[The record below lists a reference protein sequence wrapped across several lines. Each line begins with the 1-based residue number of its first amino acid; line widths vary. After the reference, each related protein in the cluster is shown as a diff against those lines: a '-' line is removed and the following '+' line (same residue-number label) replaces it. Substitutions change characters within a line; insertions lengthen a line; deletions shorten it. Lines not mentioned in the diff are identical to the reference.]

1 MITVENLLKDFGQ
14 GPILKDINLTL
25 NEGEVTVIMG
35 PSGSGKST
43 LLRCLNYLEVPT
55 EGQVMFEDITL
66 IETPAILQAVRQ
78 EVAMVF
84 QSFYLFNHM
93 TALENCS
100 LAPRK
105 VLGLSKEVAA
115 QRAEDALVE
124 VGLKDFL
131 HRLPKTLSGG
141 QKQRVAIARALAM
154 NPKVILFDEPTSALD
169 PENVQEVLQTIAA
182 LAAKK
187 MTLIVVTHEMG
198 FAKKVA
204 DRVIFMDE
212 GNVVEDAKAHSF
224 FIAPKTERARS
235 FIKNLSY

>member
-1 MITVENLLKDFGQ
+1 MISVHQLMKDFGQ
-14 GPILKDINLTL
+14 GPVLNEVNLTF

-43 LLRCLNYLEVPT
+43 LLRCLNFLEVPT
-55 EGQVMFEDITL
+55 QGEVIYQDLTL
-66 IETPAILQAVRQ
+66 IETPDILEAVRKD
-78 EVAMVF
+78 VAMVF

-93 TALENCS
+93 TALENCM
-100 LAPRK
+100 LAPKK
-105 VLGLSKEVAA
+105 VLKVTQETALEKATQALS
-115 QRAEDALVE
+115 E
-124 VGLKDFL
+124 VGLKDFI
-131 HRLPKTLSGG
+131 HRLPRTLSGG

-182 LAAKK
+182 LAQKK

-204 DRVIFMDE
+204 DRVIFMDQ
-212 GNVVEDAKAHSF
+212 GQVVEDAVATEF
-224 FIAPKTERARS
+224 FKAPKTERARS
-235 FIKNLSY
+235 FIRNLSY

>member
-1 MITVENLLKDFGQ
+1 MITVENIMKDFGQ
-14 GPILKDINLTL
+14 GPILIDVNLTFQ
-25 NEGEVTVIMG
+25 EGEVTVIMG

-55 EGQVMFEDITL
+55 EGEVHYQDITL
-66 IETPAILQAVRQ
+66 IETPDILQAVRKD
-78 EVAMVF
+78 VAMVF

-93 TALENCS
+93 TALENCM

-105 VLGLSKEVAA
+105 VLGLSKEDAEK
-115 QRAEDALVE
+115 RAVDALVE
-124 VGLKDFL
+124 VGLKDFM

-154 NPKVILFDEPTSALD
+154 EPKVILFDEPTSALD
-169 PENVQEVLQTIAA
+169 PENVQEVLETIAA
-182 LAAKK
+182 LAKK
-187 MTLIVVTHEMG
+187 KLTMIVVTHEMG

-212 GNVVEDAKAHSF
+212 GQVVEDEKAKTF
-224 FIAPKTERARS
+224 FLAPKTERARN
-235 FIKNLSY
+235 FIKNLSF

>member
-1 MITVENLLKDFGQ
+1 MITVENLMKDFGQ
-14 GPILKDINLTL
+14 GPILNDVNLTF

-55 EGQVMFEDITL
+55 LGQVTYHDITL
-66 IETPAILQAVRQ
+66 IETPDILQQVRK

-93 TALENCS
+93 TALENCM

-105 VLGLSKEVAA
+105 VLGLSKED
-115 QRAEDALVE
+115 AEKKAVDALTE
-124 VGLKDFL
+124 VGLKDFI

-154 NPKVILFDEPTSALD
+154 EPNVILFDEPTSALD

-182 LAAKK
+182 LAKKK
-187 MTLIVVTHEMG
+187 MTMIVVTHEMG

-212 GNVVEDAKAHSF
+212 GQVVEDENAKTF
-224 FIAPKTERARS
+224 FIAPKTERARN
-235 FIKNLSY
+235 FIKNLSF

>member
-1 MITVENLLKDFGQ
+1 MITVENVLKDFGQ
-14 GPILKDINLTL
+14 GPILKDVSLTFK
-25 NEGEVTVIMG
+25 EGEVTVIMG

-43 LLRCLNYLEVPT
+43 LLRCLNFLEVPT
-55 EGQVMFEDITL
+55 QGQVMFEDITL
-66 IETPAILQAVRQ
+66 IETPTILQSVRQ

-93 TALENCS
+93 TALENCA

-105 VLGLSKEVAA
+105 VLGLSKEAA
-115 QRAEDALVE
+115 MKRAEEALVE
-124 VGLKDFL
+124 VGLKDFF

-154 NPKVILFDEPTSALD
+154 QPKVILFDEPTSALD

-212 GNVVEDAKAHSF
+212 GNVVEDEKAQAF
-224 FIAPKTERARS
+224 FIAPKTERARN